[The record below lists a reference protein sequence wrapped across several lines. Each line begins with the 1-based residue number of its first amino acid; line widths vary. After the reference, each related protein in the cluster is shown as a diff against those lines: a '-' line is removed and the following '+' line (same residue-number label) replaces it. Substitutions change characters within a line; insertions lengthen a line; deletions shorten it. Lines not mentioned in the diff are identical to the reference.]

1 MGIQLWCTM
10 NSLYILFLYHKLLV
24 STMRKFYQGFK
35 CTRVRNVYK
44 MSKCIFGVK
53 TAAHITSLVYVRL
66 RINMFY
72 THSSLSYTIM
82 QIDLYDSVLAGIQ
95 VASSPTIFLCPW
107 YELNLSARSRHLGS
121 DSDRYIN
128 SIPYAESW
136 TTSVVDMHSVV
147 KSPTK
152 RGTLDCDLVADRM

>member
-1 MGIQLWCTM
+1 MKDLQIFYCSRCETLIVQLYCQPEYGNSTNVWCTM
-10 NSLYILFLYHKLLV
+10 SSLYILFLYHKLLV

-53 TAAHITSLVYVRL
+53 TAAHITSLVYVRP

-95 VASSPTIFLCPW
+95 VASSPTV
-107 YELNLSARSRHLGS
+107 HLLFACAH
-121 DSDRYIN
+121 DT
-128 SIPYAESW
+128 SW
-136 TTSVVDMHSVV
+136 ISLQDPDTSVQTV
-147 KSPTK
+147 T
-152 RGTLDCDLVADRM
+152 GI

>member
-1 MGIQLWCTM
+1 
-10 NSLYILFLYHKLLV
+10 
-24 STMRKFYQGFK
+24 MRKFYQGFK

-53 TAAHITSLVYVRL
+53 TAAHITSLVYVRP

-95 VASSPTIFLCPW
+95 VASSPTV
-107 YELNLSARSRHLGS
+107 HLLFACAH
-121 DSDRYIN
+121 D
-128 SIPYAESW
+128 
-136 TTSVVDMHSVV
+136 TS
-147 KSPTK
+147 
-152 RGTLDCDLVADRM
+152 